1 MSLKRPAQPGSDSAA
16 PASTSQ
22 PQFKEN
28 EQVNAKINDYIKANP
43 KHWDYIQSMSPDRLQ
58 RALVLK
64 EVQKLDRQAKMQAG
78 VMKKLDQNP
87 EMKKAFETV
96 VKDLPEDQRE
106 RVMASMA
113 LRAMRAMTPQQPK
126 PAQQAG
132 VKV

>member
-1 MSLKRPAQPGSDSAA
+1 MSLKRPAQPDNDSAA
-16 PASTSQ
+16 TASTSQ
-22 PQFKEN
+22 TQFKEN
-28 EQVNAKINDYIKANP
+28 DQVNAKINAYIKDNP
-43 KHWDYIQSMSPDRLQ
+43 KHWEYIQSMSPDRLQ

-87 EMKKAFETV
+87 EMKKAFEAV
-96 VKDLPEDQRE
+96 VKNLPEDQRE
-106 RVMASMA
+106 KVMASLA
-113 LRAMRAMTPQQPK
+113 LRTMRAMAAQQPK

>member
-1 MSLKRPAQPGSDSAA
+1 MLKGRSKPENGGDAA
-16 PASTSQ
+16 DTTSQ

-28 EQVNAKINDYIKANP
+28 PQVNAKIDDYIKANP
-43 KHWDYIQSMSPDRLQ
+43 KHWEYIQSMTPDRMA
-58 RALVLK
+58 RALVLS
-64 EVQKLDRQAKMQAG
+64 EVQKLDRQEKMRAG

-87 EMKKAFETV
+87 EMKKALETV

-106 RVMASMA
+106 KVMASLAM
-113 LRAMRAMTPQQPK
+113 RAMRANTPQQQK